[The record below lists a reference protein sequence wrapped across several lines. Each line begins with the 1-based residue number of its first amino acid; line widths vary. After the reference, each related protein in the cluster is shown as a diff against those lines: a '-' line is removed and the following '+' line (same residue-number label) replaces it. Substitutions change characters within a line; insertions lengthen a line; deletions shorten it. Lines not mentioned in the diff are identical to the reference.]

1 MICTRVE
8 IESKILSNYQKQK
21 TNSLFLEA
29 GVHNIRSVKM
39 EQNENFLC
47 KFSWASLLRPI
58 PKTAKKLLFADV
70 CKKKRHKMIYL
81 HAFIDQWDLH

>member
-39 EQNENFLC
+39 KQNENFLC
-47 KFSWASLLRPI
+47 KFS
-58 PKTAKKLLFADV
+58 
-70 CKKKRHKMIYL
+70 
-81 HAFIDQWDLH
+81 